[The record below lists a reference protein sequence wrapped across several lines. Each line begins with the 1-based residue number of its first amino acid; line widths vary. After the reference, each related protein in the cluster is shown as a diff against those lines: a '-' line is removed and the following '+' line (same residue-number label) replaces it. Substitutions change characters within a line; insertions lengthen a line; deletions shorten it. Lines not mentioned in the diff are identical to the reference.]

1 MSITTIA
8 THLGKEYCFAHNR
21 RSIKLCEREQ
31 HIDLTREHEKWIDIR
46 EREAYNQVFGKAIQ
60 SYNEKQTR
68 NDRKITDYISQ
79 LRNSKNG
86 ESPFYE
92 FVCGIYESENNNNG
106 ERVRKELTKEQ
117 KQLNKEILKEFV
129 SAFREKYKSNI
140 FVNGAYYHD
149 DEWGSPHIHLDFIAF
164 GHYDKGLSVRNSF
177 SKALKEM
184 EYDKWSF
191 SISKKKVNP
200 LRAFCSDTRNLLQEI
215 CKKHGL
221 TISFPDK
228 HKKDQ
233 KHLDKNDY
241 IIQEQNKKISSNNKI
256 LNQQKKDY
264 DYNKGIFKEQRATY
278 EKNKVILANQ
288 EKAKSKNIN
297 EMRNIVKE
305 YDKRLEIERTNHKA
319 NEQSKDN
326 DLNNDL
332 ENE

>member
-79 LRNSKNG
+79 LQNSKNG

-117 KQLNKEILKEFV
+117 KQLNKVILKEFV

-241 IIQEQNKKISSNNKI
+241 IIQEQEKKLRNNHNKLDKQKEVWDYNNSLLNEQKKRFDNNKRI
-256 LNQQKKDY
+256 LDKQ
-264 DYNKGIFKEQRATY
+264 EQVKNANFTQM
-278 EKNKVILANQ
+278 EKYIEA
-288 EKAKSKNIN
+288 
-297 EMRNIVKE
+297 VKT
-305 YDKRLEIERTNHKA
+305 ERTNHKA
-319 NEQSKDN
+319 NELTPKELDNDN
-326 DLNNDL
+326 DLEL
-332 ENE
+332 

>member
-79 LRNSKNG
+79 LQNSKNG

-117 KQLNKEILKEFV
+117 KQLNKVILKEFV

-140 FVNGAYYHD
+140 FVNGAFYHD
-149 DEWGSPHIHLDFIAF
+149 DEIGSPHLHLDFVAF

-184 EYDKWSF
+184 GYDKFVWKGT
-191 SISKKKVNP
+191 KKKYNP
-200 LRAFCSDTRNLLQEI
+200 LRAFCDDTRALLNDI

-221 TISFPDK
+221 TISFPDRN
-228 HKKDQ
+228 KKNQ

-241 IIQEQNKKISSNNKI
+241 IIQEQNKKISSN
-256 LNQQKKDY
+256 
-264 DYNKGIFKEQRATY
+264 
-278 EKNKVILANQ
+278 
-288 EKAKSKNIN
+288 SKRIN
-297 EMRNIVKE
+297 EQVNKWKHNKTLINEQKE
-305 YDKRLEIERTNHKA
+305 LLNDINEAKDKSITEAEKMINEYHKRLETERTNHKA
-319 NEQSKDN
+319 NEHNNDIDLDNDN
-326 DLNNDL
+326 DLEL
-332 ENE
+332 